1 MNECDSP
8 RTLRIRGRVGGGG
21 LIGEM
26 WGLKHRGQ
34 P

>member
-8 RTLRIRGRVGGGG
+8 RTLRIRGRVGGG

-26 WGLKHRGQ
+26 LGLKYRGQ